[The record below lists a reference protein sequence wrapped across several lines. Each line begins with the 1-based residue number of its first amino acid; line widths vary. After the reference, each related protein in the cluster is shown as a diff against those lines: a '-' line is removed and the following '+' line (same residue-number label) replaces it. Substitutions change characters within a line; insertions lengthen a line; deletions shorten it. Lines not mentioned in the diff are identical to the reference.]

1 MRKPIRITT
10 LFPTTEE
17 VARTMGVSPARTK
30 EIQETV
36 AAIVERRRKRESV
49 AARKAAKNG
58 GARKLRRSAP
68 KIRVS

>member
-10 LFPTTEE
+10 PFPTTEE
-17 VARTMGVSPARTK
+17 VARMMGVSPARTK

-58 GARKLRRSAP
+58 GTTTRKRSAA
-68 KIRVS
+68 KARVS